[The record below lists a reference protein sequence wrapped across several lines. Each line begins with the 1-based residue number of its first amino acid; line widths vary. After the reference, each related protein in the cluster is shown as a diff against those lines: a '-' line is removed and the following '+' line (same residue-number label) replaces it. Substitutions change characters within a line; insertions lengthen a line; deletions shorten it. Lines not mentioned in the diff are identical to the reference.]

1 VLAAQKLRKKL
12 DVRDIESL
20 KIESIRQAFARWMD
34 APEIWR
40 PQTRETAD
48 HSLPCTVAMSL
59 IDGTITPAMME
70 QDRFK
75 ADDVL
80 ELMGRCEIELPD
92 EFNEVAPA
100 VRSCRLT
107 AKLKNGDTV
116 VVEERRSLDDDVAD
130 PGWDHAVEKFRGLT
144 ADLFSADAA
153 GALIAAVDALDRA
166 PSLTQLIAATRI
178 G

>member
-1 VLAAQKLRKKL
+1 
-12 DVRDIESL
+12 
-20 KIESIRQAFARWMD
+20 
-34 APEIWR
+34 
-40 PQTRETAD
+40 
-48 HSLPCTVAMSL
+48 
-59 IDGTITPAMME
+59 MME

-92 EFNEVAPA
+92 EFDEVAPA

-153 GALIAAVDALDRA
+153 GTLIAAVDALDRA
-166 PSLTQLIAATRI
+166 PSLTQLIAATKI